1 MGLTAGSGLSQSHG
15 ALTFVRNCH
24 RAGCNRTTSI
34 PQSWVSDFV
43 GGGCGGNDHH
53 VYFGRVHSV
62 STLIFLHIFS
72 MDVHFKF
79 LVGLKT
85 FLNSIM
91 YIQSGFKLVF
101 NYRFYNVTPQ
111 MPSMAHASS

>member
-1 MGLTAGSGLSQSHG
+1 MYVTVTGLGAIERRVNRSPGLVTLLEG
-15 ALTFVRNCH
+15 
-24 RAGCNRTTSI
+24 I
-34 PQSWVSDFV
+34 
-43 GGGCGGNDHH
+43 CGGNDHH

-62 STLIFLHIFS
+62 STLIFLDIFS

-111 MPSMAHASS
+111 MPSLAHASS